1 MAGVLGDLIAGIN
14 SDDLDQ
20 QLRGTKG
27 VRVFLS
33 VGKRLMPSK
42 HDQLKVSLQ
51 SAIIHNKLTQL
62 FKLVLCLVWL
72 SS

>member
-1 MAGVLGDLIAGIN
+1 VKLSVVSIMAGVLGDLIAGIN

-42 HDQLKVSLQ
+42 MT
-51 SAIIHNKLTQL
+51 N
-62 FKLVLCLVWL
+62 
-72 SS
+72 